1 MNILATQ
8 YSLPRKSLEIY
19 VSGCK
24 GDDAFGHCHNC
35 HNPETWD
42 FNQGIYYKDELPKI
56 LTKIEDFS
64 SLIKR
69 VEIFGGEPN
78 DQNLEELE
86 DLLTI
91 LKNTNKELWV
101 WTRYNLKD
109 CPDFEKKLCDYIKT
123 GEYKESLKCDDN
135 IQYGIKLAT
144 SNQKINKKGIDY

>member
-1 MNILATQ
+1 MSIRTDF
-8 YSLPRKSLEIY
+8 S
-19 VSGCK
+19 
-24 GDDAFGHCHNC
+24 
-35 HNPETWD
+35 

-56 LTKIEDFS
+56 LMKIEDFS

-91 LKNTNKELWV
+91 LKSTNKELWV
-101 WTRYNLKD
+101 WTRYDLKN
-109 CPDFEKKLCDYIKT
+109 CPEFEKELCDYIKT
-123 GEYKESLKCDDN
+123 GEYDESLKCEDN